1 MKSMATDLTVILAD
15 RPGTLAALGE
25 ALGNAGINIAG
36 MCGFPCEGEGVLH
49 ILIEDA
55 DAARNALKQTGHEV
69 RGEREVLVV
78 EIEDRPGAFG
88 EMARRIADAEVN
100 FDLVYLA
107 ANTRLVVGA
116 SDLDKVR
123 AIL

>member
-1 MKSMATDLTVILAD
+1 MATDLTVILAD
-15 RPGTLAALGE
+15 RPGTLVSLGE
-25 ALGNAGINIAG
+25 ALGSAGINIEG
-36 MCGFPCEGEGVLH
+36 MCGFPCQGEGVLH

-55 DAARNALKQTGHEV
+55 AAARKALKQTGHEV

-78 EIEDRPGAFG
+78 DIEDRPGAFA
-88 EMARRIADAEVN
+88 EMARQIADADVN

-107 ANTRLVVGA
+107 TDTRMVIGA

-123 AIL
+123 TLL

>member
-1 MKSMATDLTVILAD
+1 MKKMATDLTVILAD
-15 RPGTLAALGE
+15 SPGTLASLGE
-25 ALGNAGINIAG
+25 ALGSAGINIEG
-36 MCGFPCEGEGVLH
+36 MCGFPCQGEGVLH

-55 DAARNALKQTGHEV
+55 AAARKALKQTGHEV

-78 EIEDRPGAFG
+78 DIEDRPGAFA
-88 EMARRIADAEVN
+88 EMARQIADADVN

-107 ANTRLVVGA
+107 TDTRLVIGA

-123 AIL
+123 TLL

>member
-1 MKSMATDLTVILAD
+1 MATDLTVILAD
-15 RPGTLAALGE
+15 SPGTLASLGE
-25 ALGNAGINIAG
+25 ALGSAGINIEG
-36 MCGFPCEGEGVLH
+36 MCGFPCQGEGVLH

-55 DAARNALKQTGHEV
+55 AAARKALKQTGHEV

-78 EIEDRPGAFG
+78 DIEDRPGAFA
-88 EMARRIADAEVN
+88 EMARQIADADVN

-107 ANTRLVVGA
+107 TDTRLVIGA

-123 AIL
+123 TLL